1 MKKIVFITT
10 AILGMVIVACQKQS
24 EQTEK
29 LARTDIAFRL
39 EDPATKTDLTG
50 VKTLLWSAG
59 DKISVNTSSGYK
71 TFTLSSGAGTQN
83 AVFSINEEVT
93 VGEYAMAYYPDGMH
107 PGYDSYSYVTLP
119 AEYTWSASGI
129 QAPMVG
135 WLNQTYPYMSMLTGV
150 IKVDIV
156 NIPSSSKKLLF
167 KTLNGKKVS
176 GTFHLISTEGATQN
190 TIATEDTATP
200 SEQCVTIDFSA
211 ASYSNARTF
220 FIPVP
225 AGSYTFSVQMLDS
238 DDNPIDG
245 TLRKLTASTLGV
257 SAKSVAYVP
266 AISLGSFSYT
276 LLNSVTAK
284 GAWDAINFS
293 DSDLNT
299 ATSGAYASWT
309 ALPEGTRIK
318 VTHSVASGD
327 LYYQDNSWGTSHVCK
342 LSGTGVTETTLTAD
356 ALNSL
361 SGTLRIKSGAA
372 LTYSKVEILSPAA
385 EKVLWIGESSTN
397 VGDLAVSTYF
407 TGIAAGNILTVY
419 YTDGAA
425 KDTWVDLQFK
435 ETTNWKWYFNGGHNS
450 LGPNHK
456 DCISF
461 TVAASVV
468 GQGDVV
474 FDAVTIL
481 SSMGLY
487 VVGDS
492 NLTITKIT
500 LR

>member
-1 MKKIVFITT
+1 
-10 AILGMVIVACQKQS
+10 
-24 EQTEK
+24 
-29 LARTDIAFRL
+29 
-39 EDPATKTDLTG
+39 
-50 VKTLLWSAG
+50 
-59 DKISVNTSSGYK
+59 
-71 TFTLSSGAGTQN
+71 
-83 AVFSINEEVT
+83 
-93 VGEYAMAYYPDGMH
+93 
-107 PGYDSYSYVTLP
+107 
-119 AEYTWSASGI
+119 
-129 QAPMVG
+129 
-135 WLNQTYPYMSMLTGV
+135 MSMLTGV

-167 KTLNGKKVS
+167 KTLNDKKVS
-176 GTFHLISTEGATQN
+176 GTFHLISTDGDTKN
-190 TIATEDTATP
+190 TIATEDAATP

-238 DDNPIDG
+238 GDNPIDG

-276 LLNSVTAK
+276 LLNSDTAK
-284 GAWDAINFS
+284 DAWGAIDFS
-293 DSDLNT
+293 DSDLDT

-309 ALPEGTRIK
+309 DLPEGTRIK
-318 VTHSVASGD
+318 VTHSVSSGD

-342 LSGTGVTETTLTAD
+342 LSGTGVTETTLTAYV
-356 ALNSL
+356 LNSL
-361 SGTLRIKSGAA
+361 NGTLHIKSGAA

-385 EKVLWIGESSTN
+385 EKVLWVGANSSEF
-397 VGDLAVSTYF
+397 GDLAVGSYF
-407 TGIAAGNILTVY
+407 TGIGAGKILTVY

-450 LGPNHK
+450 LGSGHK

-461 TVAASVV
+461 TVAESVV
-468 GQGDVV
+468 GQDDVV
-474 FDAVTIL
+474 FDAVDIL

>member
-71 TFTLSSGAGTQN
+71 SFTLSSGAGTQN

-93 VGEYAMAYYPDGMH
+93 VGEHAMAYYPDGMN
-107 PGYDSYSYVTLP
+107 PGYDSYYYVTLP

-135 WLNQTYPYMSMLTGV
+135 WIPYMSMLTGV

-167 KTLNGKKVS
+167 KTLNDKKVS

-225 AGSYTFSVQMLDS
+225 DGSYTFSLQMLDS
-238 DDNPIDG
+238 YDNPIDG
-245 TLRKLTASTLGV
+245 TLRKLTKSTLAV
-257 SAKSVAYVP
+257 SAKRVAYVP

-276 LLNSVTAK
+276 LLNSTTVKEAW
-284 GAWDAINFS
+284 GAIGFS
-293 DSDLNT
+293 NDDLNT
-299 ATSGAYASWT
+299 ATSGAYASW
-309 ALPEGTRIK
+309 AGLPEGTRIK
-318 VTHSVASGD
+318 VTHSEVSGD
-327 LYYQDNSWGTSHVCK
+327 LYYQDDSWRTSHVCK

-356 ALNSL
+356 ALKSL
-361 SGTLRIKSGAA
+361 GGTLYIKSNAA

-385 EKVLWIGESSTN
+385 EKVLWVGANSSEF
-397 VGDLAVSTYF
+397 GDLAVGSYF
-407 TGIAAGNILTVY
+407 TGIGAGKILTVY

-425 KDTWVDLQFK
+425 KNTWVDLQFK

-450 LGPNHK
+450 LGAGYK

-468 GQGDVV
+468 GQNDVV
-474 FDAVTIL
+474 FDAVDIL
-481 SSMGLY
+481 SSKGLY